1 MKQLVLL
8 LLCVPLFGVSQS
20 ILNFDDS
27 LNSEEK
33 RFLEEV
39 IVFLPK
45 NYSVG
50 GLKEFNNGL
59 RSVSIN
65 NADTSNISICYKE
78 IPVVIDSTSVYWSEY
93 CFYYTYNN
101 KMVFELKYTRGLGMW
116 ENGNETLYIKRIRDK
131 FLIIEDI
138 NGKGLVLTRI
148 LLNKDLLHEEIK

>member
-39 IVFLPK
+39 RVFLPK

-50 GLKEFNNGL
+50 GLKEFNKG
-59 RSVSIN
+59 
-65 NADTSNISICYKE
+65 
-78 IPVVIDSTSVYWSEY
+78 
-93 CFYYTYNN
+93 
-101 KMVFELKYTRGLGMW
+101 
-116 ENGNETLYIKRIRDK
+116 KR
-131 FLIIEDI
+131 
-138 NGKGLVLTRI
+138 
-148 LLNKDLLHEEIK
+148 